1 MPELPETETIARGLD
16 RAIAGARIARVSVL
30 HADVLRETS
39 AATFRRRLAGARVGR
54 TSRRAKLIVTELDNG
69 LRLVVQPRFTGA
81 LLVDDG
87 ALPDGARTHLAI
99 TLTFEDGR
107 ALHYADVRRL
117 GTVSLMRAE
126 RWRAYESRLGR
137 EPLDPRF
144 TPDLLSGLLRG
155 SRQAVKKLLMD
166 QRRLAGVGNIYATEA
181 LWRAR
186 VDPSR
191 PGRAISPIEASR
203 LHGGLTSVLREAV
216 AARGTSF
223 RDYRDSGGARGT
235 FAAQLAAY
243 GRAGLPCP
251 RCGARL
257 AGTHAID
264 GRHTVFCAHCQR

>member
-30 HADVLRETS
+30 HADVLREIS

-191 PGRAISPIEASR
+191 PGRGISPVEVAR
-203 LHGGLTSVLREAV
+203 LHSGLTSVLQEAV

-235 FAAQLAAY
+235 FAARLAAY

-251 RCGARL
+251 RCGTRL

>member
-1 MPELPETETIARGLD
+1 M
-16 RAIAGARIARVSVL
+16 SVL
-30 HADVLRETS
+30 HADVLREIS

-87 ALPDGARTHLAI
+87 ALPEGARTHLAI

-126 RWRAYESRLGR
+126 RWRVYESRLGR

-191 PGRAISPIEASR
+191 PGRGISQVEASR
-203 LHGGLTSVLREAV
+203 LHSGLTSVLQEAV

-223 RDYRDSGGARGT
+223 RDYRDSAGARGT